1 MGESAAHQYLAA
13 RIRSPDLMDVDWSRA
28 PLRFKLYRHCE
39 QIPLLKRK
47 LDVAPTPDPHTAL
60 DRTRLGQ
67 MLYEVYG
74 ITRQMEAASQV
85 VIQPP
90 GPSDPFGSISST
102 WTLSNG
108 AMPLRSCT
116 VWLAPLYPCEVYIV
130 CGKEGCVPAGVYHYD
145 AIHHA
150 LDVLRTGDYTSFVAG
165 CLASMS
171 STPPLCVVLLTCV
184 FWKNGFKYGA
194 FSYRLQGLDAGCVI
208 GQTQVVAAHSRA
220 AGGYKL

>member
-1 MGESAAHQYLAA
+1 MQESEAHQYLAA
-13 RIRSPDLMDVDWSRA
+13 HVRSPDLMDVDWSKA

-39 QIPLLKRK
+39 QIPLLQSK
-47 LDVAPTPDPHTAL
+47 LDVAPTRDPHPAL

-108 AMPLRSCT
+108 AMPLRS
-116 VWLAPLYPCEVYIV
+116 VPSGGALYPCEVYIV

-171 STPPLCVVLLTCV
+171 S
-184 FWKNGFKYGA
+184 
-194 FSYRLQGLDAGCVI
+194 RLPCACCSSHVSSGKMGSSMAPSAIACRD
-208 GQTQVVAAHSRA
+208 
-220 AGGYKL
+220 